1 MSALYTDSMSLVCC
15 IVATHC
21 KTSIPYR
28 EANPIGNAHCKIL
41 MLYMIYNVLIYNHAV
56 YNCTMFFYIYII
68 MLFCTVVLFYT
79 YICMW
84 VDSQTIGHL
93 ADSVEPSLLRA

>member
-28 EANPIGNAHCKIL
+28 EANPIGNAHCNIL

-56 YNCTMFFYIYII
+56 YNCIMCFFYLYNY
-68 MLFCTVVLFYT
+68 VVLYSCVVL
-79 YICMW
+79 YL
-84 VDSQTIGHL
+84 HL
-93 ADSVEPSLLRA
+93 HVGGFPDHWPFG